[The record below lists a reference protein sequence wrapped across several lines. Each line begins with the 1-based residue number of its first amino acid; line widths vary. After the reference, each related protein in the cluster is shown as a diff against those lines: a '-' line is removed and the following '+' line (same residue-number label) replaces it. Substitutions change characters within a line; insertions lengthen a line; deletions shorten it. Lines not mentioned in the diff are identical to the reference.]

1 MYVIMLYRYTKQS
14 CINCA
19 IWTKRKECEKTIEE
33 IKKRME
39 KAAKM
44 KPGKQRNKLIEEI
57 YALAIEAEIPVE
69 PEDDYEDNLEVLEVF
84 LKDMEEGE
92 QEI

>member
-1 MYVIMLYRYTKQS
+1 MVTVVVIKYKTQLYQLCYLDK
-14 CINCA
+14 
-19 IWTKRKECEKTIEE
+19 KKGMEKTMEE

-57 YALAIEAEIPVE
+57 YELAIEAEIPVE

-84 LKDMEEGE
+84 LRDMEEGE
-92 QEI
+92 